1 MGRLTIQEIAKVL
14 ITKNGLEQSEANRF
28 ATELF
33 AVIQERLEK
42 NDLVKVKGLG
52 TFKVITVEARES
64 VSVRTGSRV
73 MIDEHSKITF
83 TPDATMKELVNKP
96 FSQFETVPLNDNVEF
111 DDLKE
116 QDDDAEFEDI
126 KNDLTEE
133 ELIQLEQ
140 MDKSEEPV
148 AKIAEPVVEEPKE
161 EPKEEP
167 VVEEPK
173 EEPKEEP
180 VTEEPKEEPQDDV
193 EETSELVDFYDE
205 EEESSPLSK
214 WLWLGFA
221 AICIA
226 CLSAFGGYY
235 YGCQH
240 TALLALGDTVVVR
253 DTIYMAA
260 PQDTTSTETPVQV
273 DKQEVAKIE
282 EPKQEAP
289 KAETPKVEKAKVE
302 NVDEERIK
310 FVEEEVLFPLRQK
323 IMDMQQMQAVNMQ
336 GIIAM
341 EIVRRNN
348 KELIRAVER
357 AESVTVS
364 ALRIAVTVASA
375 LYNQKIVLDKV
386 KAVNE
391 ATNRL
396 IGATAKMLK
405 EQGAEIQ
412 KQAMETNISVD
423 TLKSAFAD
431 TFDALDA
438 VTEYKHKALPQMQL
452 TIQQFRELSDE
463 GEKRIKK
470 MEAREE
476 ELKRFE
482 NGE

>member
-1 MGRLTIQEIAKVL
+1 MGRLTIQEISKVL

-42 NDLVKVKGLG
+42 NDQVKVKGLG

-73 MIDEHSKITF
+73 MIEEHSKITF

-126 KNDLTEE
+126 KSDLTEE

-148 AKIAEPVVEEPKE
+148 SIRPVLTEPIKETEPKPEMKPKVEEELQELPQE
-161 EPKEEP
+161 EPQI
-167 VVEEPK
+167 
-173 EEPKEEP
+173 
-180 VTEEPKEEPQDDV
+180 EPKEEPQDDI
-193 EETSELVDFYDE
+193 EETSELVNFYDDE
-205 EEESSPLSK
+205 EELSSWSK

-302 NVDEERIK
+302 TPKVEKPKAEPVPEVDKYAQKDER
-310 FVEEEVLFPLRQK
+310 VRLGAYR
-323 IMDMQQMQAVNMQ
+323 
-336 GIIAM
+336 
-341 EIVRRNN
+341 IVGLDH
-348 KELIRAVER
+348 E
-357 AESVTVS
+357 VTVQQGQTFYS
-364 ALRIAVTVASA
+364 ICRAHLGPDMECYIEV
-375 LYNQKIVLDKV
+375 YNNLPRNPQIKAGQVIKIPKLQV
-386 KAVNE
+386 KK
-391 ATNRL
+391 R
-396 IGATAKMLK
+396 K
-405 EQGAEIQ
+405 
-412 KQAMETNISVD
+412 KQ
-423 TLKSAFAD
+423 
-431 TFDALDA
+431 
-438 VTEYKHKALPQMQL
+438 
-452 TIQQFRELSDE
+452 
-463 GEKRIKK
+463 
-470 MEAREE
+470 
-476 ELKRFE
+476 
-482 NGE
+482 

>member
-1 MGRLTIQEIAKVL
+1 MGRLTIQEISKVL

-42 NDLVKVKGLG
+42 NDQVKVKGLG

-73 MIDEHSKITF
+73 MIEEHSKITF

-148 AKIAEPVVEEPKE
+148 VEEPVAKVAEPVVEEPVME

-167 VVEEPK
+167 VVEEPAV
-173 EEPKEEP
+173 EEPKEES
-180 VTEEPKEEPQDDV
+180 KDDV
-193 EETSELVDFYDE
+193 EETSELVNFYDE

-235 YGCQH
+235 YGCQQ
-240 TALLALGDTVVVR
+240 TALKALGDTVVVR

-260 PQDTTSTETPVQV
+260 PQDTISTEAPAQV
-273 DKQEVAKIE
+273 DKQEVAKVE

-289 KAETPKVEKAKVE
+289 KQEAPKVETPKVEKPKVE
-302 NVDEERIK
+302 TPKVEKPKAEPAPEVDKYAQKDER
-310 FVEEEVLFPLRQK
+310 VRLGAYR
-323 IMDMQQMQAVNMQ
+323 
-336 GIIAM
+336 
-341 EIVRRNN
+341 IVGLDH
-348 KELIRAVER
+348 E
-357 AESVTVS
+357 VTVQQGQTFYS
-364 ALRIAVTVASA
+364 ICRAHLGPDMECYIEV
-375 LYNQKIVLDKV
+375 YNNLPRNPQIKAGQVIKIPKLQV
-386 KAVNE
+386 KK
-391 ATNRL
+391 R
-396 IGATAKMLK
+396 K
-405 EQGAEIQ
+405 
-412 KQAMETNISVD
+412 KQ
-423 TLKSAFAD
+423 
-431 TFDALDA
+431 
-438 VTEYKHKALPQMQL
+438 
-452 TIQQFRELSDE
+452 
-463 GEKRIKK
+463 
-470 MEAREE
+470 
-476 ELKRFE
+476 
-482 NGE
+482 

>member
-1 MGRLTIQEIAKVL
+1 MGRLTIQEISKVL

-42 NDLVKVKGLG
+42 NDQVKVKGLG

-148 AKIAEPVVEEPKE
+148 SIRPVLTEPIKETEPKPEMKPKVEEELQELPQEEPQIEPKE
-161 EPKEEP
+161 ESK
-167 VVEEPK
+167 
-173 EEPKEEP
+173 
-180 VTEEPKEEPQDDV
+180 DDV
-193 EETSELVDFYDE
+193 EETSELVNFYDE

-260 PQDTTSTETPVQV
+260 PQDTTSTETPAQV
-273 DKQEVAKIE
+273 DKQVVAKIE
-282 EPKQEAP
+282 EPKQEAPKQEAP
-289 KAETPKVEKAKVE
+289 KAETPKVEKPKVE
-302 NVDEERIK
+302 TPKVEKPKAEPAPEVDKYAQKDER
-310 FVEEEVLFPLRQK
+310 VRLGAYR
-323 IMDMQQMQAVNMQ
+323 
-336 GIIAM
+336 
-341 EIVRRNN
+341 IVGLDH
-348 KELIRAVER
+348 E
-357 AESVTVS
+357 VTVQQGQTFYS
-364 ALRIAVTVASA
+364 ICRAHLGPDMECYIEV
-375 LYNQKIVLDKV
+375 YNNLPRNPQIKAGQVIKIPKLQV
-386 KAVNE
+386 KK
-391 ATNRL
+391 R
-396 IGATAKMLK
+396 K
-405 EQGAEIQ
+405 
-412 KQAMETNISVD
+412 KQ
-423 TLKSAFAD
+423 
-431 TFDALDA
+431 
-438 VTEYKHKALPQMQL
+438 
-452 TIQQFRELSDE
+452 
-463 GEKRIKK
+463 
-470 MEAREE
+470 
-476 ELKRFE
+476 
-482 NGE
+482 

>member
-1 MGRLTIQEIAKVL
+1 MGRLTIQEISKVL

-42 NDLVKVKGLG
+42 NDQVKVKGLG

-73 MIDEHSKITF
+73 MIEEHSKITF

-148 AKIAEPVVEEPKE
+148 SIRPVLTEPIKETEPKPEMKPKVEEELQKLPQEEPQIEPKE
-161 EPKEEP
+161 G
-167 VVEEPK
+167 
-173 EEPKEEP
+173 
-180 VTEEPKEEPQDDV
+180 PQDDI
-193 EETSELVDFYDE
+193 EETSELVNFYDD
-205 EEESSPLSK
+205 EEESSSWNK

-260 PQDTTSTETPVQV
+260 PQDTTSTETPALV

-289 KAETPKVEKAKVE
+289 KVETPKVEKAKVE
-302 NVDEERIK
+302 TPKVEKPKAEPVPEVDKYAQKDER
-310 FVEEEVLFPLRQK
+310 VRLGAYR
-323 IMDMQQMQAVNMQ
+323 
-336 GIIAM
+336 
-341 EIVRRNN
+341 IVGLDH
-348 KELIRAVER
+348 E
-357 AESVTVS
+357 VTVQQGQTFYS
-364 ALRIAVTVASA
+364 ICRAHLGPDMECYIEV
-375 LYNQKIVLDKV
+375 YNNLPRNPQIKAGQVIKIPKLQV
-386 KAVNE
+386 KK
-391 ATNRL
+391 R
-396 IGATAKMLK
+396 K
-405 EQGAEIQ
+405 
-412 KQAMETNISVD
+412 KQ
-423 TLKSAFAD
+423 
-431 TFDALDA
+431 
-438 VTEYKHKALPQMQL
+438 
-452 TIQQFRELSDE
+452 
-463 GEKRIKK
+463 
-470 MEAREE
+470 
-476 ELKRFE
+476 
-482 NGE
+482 

>member
-116 QDDDAEFEDI
+116 QADDSEFEDI
-126 KNDLTEE
+126 KDDLTDD

-140 MDKSEEPV
+140 MDQSEEPVVEEPV
-148 AKIAEPVVEEPKE
+148 AKVAEPVVEEPKE

-167 VVEEPK
+167 VVEEPAV
-173 EEPKEEP
+173 EEPKEES
-180 VTEEPKEEPQDDV
+180 KDDV

-214 WLWLGFA
+214 WLWLCFA

-235 YGCQH
+235 YGCQQ
-240 TALLALGDTVVVR
+240 TALKALGDTVVVR

-260 PQDTTSTETPVQV
+260 PQDTTSTETPAQV
-273 DKQEVAKIE
+273 DKQVVAKIE

-302 NVDEERIK
+302 TPKVEKPKTEPVPEVDKYAQKDER
-310 FVEEEVLFPLRQK
+310 VRLGAYR
-323 IMDMQQMQAVNMQ
+323 
-336 GIIAM
+336 
-341 EIVRRNN
+341 IVGLDH
-348 KELIRAVER
+348 E
-357 AESVTVS
+357 VTVQQGQTFYS
-364 ALRIAVTVASA
+364 ICRAHLGPDMECYIEV
-375 LYNQKIVLDKV
+375 YNNLPRNPQIKAGQVIKIPKLQV
-386 KAVNE
+386 KK
-391 ATNRL
+391 R
-396 IGATAKMLK
+396 K
-405 EQGAEIQ
+405 
-412 KQAMETNISVD
+412 KQ
-423 TLKSAFAD
+423 
-431 TFDALDA
+431 
-438 VTEYKHKALPQMQL
+438 
-452 TIQQFRELSDE
+452 
-463 GEKRIKK
+463 
-470 MEAREE
+470 
-476 ELKRFE
+476 
-482 NGE
+482 

>member
-1 MGRLTIQEIAKVL
+1 MGRLTIQEISKVL

-42 NDLVKVKGLG
+42 NDQVKVKGLG

-73 MIDEHSKITF
+73 MIEEHSKITF

-148 AKIAEPVVEEPKE
+148 SIRPVLTEPIKETEPKPEMKPKVEEELQKLPQEEPQIEPKE

-167 VVEEPK
+167 
-173 EEPKEEP
+173 
-180 VTEEPKEEPQDDV
+180 QDDI
-193 EETSELVDFYDE
+193 EETSELVNFYDD
-205 EEESSPLSK
+205 EEESSSWNK

-302 NVDEERIK
+302 TPKVEKPKAGPVPEVDKYAQKDER
-310 FVEEEVLFPLRQK
+310 VRLGAYR
-323 IMDMQQMQAVNMQ
+323 
-336 GIIAM
+336 
-341 EIVRRNN
+341 IVGLDH
-348 KELIRAVER
+348 E
-357 AESVTVS
+357 VTVQQGQTFYS
-364 ALRIAVTVASA
+364 ICRAHLGPDMECYIEV
-375 LYNQKIVLDKV
+375 YNNLPRNPQIKAGQVIKIPKLQV
-386 KAVNE
+386 KK
-391 ATNRL
+391 R
-396 IGATAKMLK
+396 K
-405 EQGAEIQ
+405 
-412 KQAMETNISVD
+412 KQ
-423 TLKSAFAD
+423 
-431 TFDALDA
+431 
-438 VTEYKHKALPQMQL
+438 
-452 TIQQFRELSDE
+452 
-463 GEKRIKK
+463 
-470 MEAREE
+470 
-476 ELKRFE
+476 
-482 NGE
+482 

>member
-1 MGRLTIQEIAKVL
+1 MGRLTIQEISKVL

-42 NDLVKVKGLG
+42 NDQVKVKGLG

-73 MIDEHSKITF
+73 MIEEHSKITF

-148 AKIAEPVVEEPKE
+148 SIRPVLTEPIKETEPKPEMKPKVEEELQKLPQEEPKI
-161 EPKEEP
+161 EPKI
-167 VVEEPK
+167 
-173 EEPKEEP
+173 
-180 VTEEPKEEPQDDV
+180 EPKEEPQDDI
-193 EETSELVDFYDE
+193 EETSELVNFYDN
-205 EEESSPLSK
+205 EEESSSWNK

-260 PQDTTSTETPVQV
+260 PQDTTSTETPALV

-289 KAETPKVEKAKVE
+289 KVETPKVEKAKVE
-302 NVDEERIK
+302 TPKVEKPKAEPVPEVDKYAQKDER
-310 FVEEEVLFPLRQK
+310 VRLGAYR
-323 IMDMQQMQAVNMQ
+323 
-336 GIIAM
+336 
-341 EIVRRNN
+341 IVGLDH
-348 KELIRAVER
+348 E
-357 AESVTVS
+357 VTVQQGQTFYS
-364 ALRIAVTVASA
+364 ICRAHLGPDMECYIEV
-375 LYNQKIVLDKV
+375 YNNLPRNPQIKAGQVIKIPKLQV
-386 KAVNE
+386 KK
-391 ATNRL
+391 R
-396 IGATAKMLK
+396 K
-405 EQGAEIQ
+405 
-412 KQAMETNISVD
+412 KQ
-423 TLKSAFAD
+423 
-431 TFDALDA
+431 
-438 VTEYKHKALPQMQL
+438 
-452 TIQQFRELSDE
+452 
-463 GEKRIKK
+463 
-470 MEAREE
+470 
-476 ELKRFE
+476 
-482 NGE
+482 

>member
-1 MGRLTIQEIAKVL
+1 MGRLTIQEISKVL

-42 NDLVKVKGLG
+42 NDQVKVKGLG

-73 MIDEHSKITF
+73 MIEEHSKITF

-148 AKIAEPVVEEPKE
+148 SIRPVLTEPIKETEPKPEMKPKVEEELQKLPQEEPQIEPKE

-167 VVEEPK
+167 
-173 EEPKEEP
+173 
-180 VTEEPKEEPQDDV
+180 QDDI
-193 EETSELVDFYDE
+193 EETSELVNFYDD
-205 EEESSPLSK
+205 EEESSSWNK

-260 PQDTTSTETPVQV
+260 PQDTTSTETPALV

-302 NVDEERIK
+302 TPKVEKPKAGPVPEVDKYAQKDER
-310 FVEEEVLFPLRQK
+310 VRLGAYR
-323 IMDMQQMQAVNMQ
+323 
-336 GIIAM
+336 
-341 EIVRRNN
+341 IVGLDH
-348 KELIRAVER
+348 E
-357 AESVTVS
+357 VTVQQGQTFYS
-364 ALRIAVTVASA
+364 ICRAHLGPDMECYIEV
-375 LYNQKIVLDKV
+375 YNNLPRNPQIKAGQVIKIPKLQV
-386 KAVNE
+386 KK
-391 ATNRL
+391 R
-396 IGATAKMLK
+396 K
-405 EQGAEIQ
+405 
-412 KQAMETNISVD
+412 KQ
-423 TLKSAFAD
+423 
-431 TFDALDA
+431 
-438 VTEYKHKALPQMQL
+438 
-452 TIQQFRELSDE
+452 
-463 GEKRIKK
+463 
-470 MEAREE
+470 
-476 ELKRFE
+476 
-482 NGE
+482 

>member
-1 MGRLTIQEIAKVL
+1 MGRLTIQEISKVL

-42 NDLVKVKGLG
+42 NDQVKVKGLG

-73 MIDEHSKITF
+73 MIEEHSKITF

-148 AKIAEPVVEEPKE
+148 SIRPVLTEPIKETEPKPEMKPKVEEELQKLPQE
-161 EPKEEP
+161 EPQI
-167 VVEEPK
+167 
-173 EEPKEEP
+173 
-180 VTEEPKEEPQDDV
+180 EPKEEPQDDI
-193 EETSELVDFYDE
+193 EETSELVNFYDD
-205 EEESSPLSK
+205 EEESSSWNK

-302 NVDEERIK
+302 TPKVEKPKAGPVPEVDKYAQKDER
-310 FVEEEVLFPLRQK
+310 VRLGAYR
-323 IMDMQQMQAVNMQ
+323 
-336 GIIAM
+336 
-341 EIVRRNN
+341 IVGLDH
-348 KELIRAVER
+348 E
-357 AESVTVS
+357 VTVQQGQTFYS
-364 ALRIAVTVASA
+364 ICRAHLGPDMECYIEV
-375 LYNQKIVLDKV
+375 YNNLPRNPQIKAGQVIKIPKLQV
-386 KAVNE
+386 KK
-391 ATNRL
+391 R
-396 IGATAKMLK
+396 K
-405 EQGAEIQ
+405 
-412 KQAMETNISVD
+412 KQ
-423 TLKSAFAD
+423 
-431 TFDALDA
+431 
-438 VTEYKHKALPQMQL
+438 
-452 TIQQFRELSDE
+452 
-463 GEKRIKK
+463 
-470 MEAREE
+470 
-476 ELKRFE
+476 
-482 NGE
+482 

>member
-1 MGRLTIQEIAKVL
+1 MGRLTIQEISKVL

-42 NDLVKVKGLG
+42 NDQVKVKGLG

-73 MIDEHSKITF
+73 MIEEHSKITF

-148 AKIAEPVVEEPKE
+148 SIRPVLTEPIKETEPKPEMKPKVEEELQKLPQEEPQIEPKE

-167 VVEEPK
+167 
-173 EEPKEEP
+173 
-180 VTEEPKEEPQDDV
+180 QDDI
-193 EETSELVDFYDE
+193 EETSELVNFYDDE
-205 EEESSPLSK
+205 EELSSWNK

-260 PQDTTSTETPVQV
+260 PQDTTSTETPALV

-302 NVDEERIK
+302 TPKVEKPKAEPVPEVDKYAQKDER
-310 FVEEEVLFPLRQK
+310 VRLGAYR
-323 IMDMQQMQAVNMQ
+323 
-336 GIIAM
+336 
-341 EIVRRNN
+341 IVGLDH
-348 KELIRAVER
+348 E
-357 AESVTVS
+357 VTVQQGQTFYS
-364 ALRIAVTVASA
+364 ICRAHLGPDMECYIEV
-375 LYNQKIVLDKV
+375 YNNLPRNPQIKAGQVIKIPKLQV
-386 KAVNE
+386 KK
-391 ATNRL
+391 R
-396 IGATAKMLK
+396 K
-405 EQGAEIQ
+405 
-412 KQAMETNISVD
+412 KQ
-423 TLKSAFAD
+423 
-431 TFDALDA
+431 
-438 VTEYKHKALPQMQL
+438 
-452 TIQQFRELSDE
+452 
-463 GEKRIKK
+463 
-470 MEAREE
+470 
-476 ELKRFE
+476 
-482 NGE
+482 